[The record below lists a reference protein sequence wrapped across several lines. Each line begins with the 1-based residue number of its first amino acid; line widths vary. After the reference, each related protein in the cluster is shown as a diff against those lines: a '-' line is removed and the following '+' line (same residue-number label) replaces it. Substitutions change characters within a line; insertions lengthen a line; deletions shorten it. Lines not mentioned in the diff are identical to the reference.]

1 MENPYNIGPCGGDYV
16 ALAAA
21 VFMAIVFIQSGLD
34 KVMDYRGNLT
44 FLKSHFSKTFLAK
57 TVGLLLPAI
66 TLLELGGGLLCVA
79 GLVLA
84 VVDFGSAPLCLFYAF
99 LTVLAALAALLFG
112 QRVAKDYAG
121 AGGLTGY
128 IIIALIGLF
137 GTVV

>member
-1 MENPYNIGPCGGDYV
+1 MLLQIYLGSLTEYV

-21 VFMAIVFIQSGLD
+21 LIMAIVMIQSGLD
-34 KVMDYRGNLT
+34 KVLDYKGNKE

-57 TVGLLLPAI
+57 TVGLLLPVI
-66 TLLELGGGLLCVA
+66 TLLELAGGLLCVA

-84 VVDFGSAPLCLFYAF
+84 TFNFQAVHVCLFYAF
-99 LTVLAALAALLFG
+99 LTVLLAFAALMFG

-128 IIIALIGLF
+128 ITIALIGLF
-137 GTVV
+137 ATLV